1 MKPVIQD
8 IIDLLYPE
16 NDFRINDFDASQ
28 IFRMNSKNE
37 FIEDSYLFEIS
48 FKQQIM
54 LPMTKSKIESDLA
67 KLTGWE
73 YIINL

>member
-16 NDFRINDFDASQ
+16 NDFRINNFDAFP
-28 IFRMNSKNE
+28 IFGMDSKNE
-37 FIEDSYLFEIS
+37 FVADSYLFEIS
-48 FKQQIM
+48 FKQQIV
-54 LPMTKSKIESDLA
+54 LPITKSQIENDLA